1 MSSDSDDLP
10 TAAGGPRA
18 RAADTIVDEP
28 LSQRS
33 DVSDAPDVDA
43 KPRELDEVGYDRRY
57 DIKRELGAGG
67 MGVVNLCVDTTIG
80 REVAVKV
87 MPDDLTQRRS
97 ARNRFLREARVQ
109 AQLEHPGVVPVYDL
123 GVTPSGKPYFSMKRV
138 RGTTLKA
145 VFDALA
151 AGDEA
156 AAERYPRR
164 KLLSVV
170 ERVCETMAYAHSR
183 GVVHRDLKPANIM
196 LGDFGEVSV
205 LDWGIAKLRTDT
217 DLSEPTTGEDDLV
230 PQYTVP
236 GSVVGTAGYMSPEQ
250 ASGQEVDARA
260 DVYVLGAILF
270 EAIALEPLHPG
281 SAQERT
287 RSTLSGTADPRPSAR
302 TDEEVPPE
310 LDAICERACARKPRE
325 RYADASGL
333 LADLR
338 RFLDG
343 ARVTELRREVATQ
356 HAEAARVSLAQ
367 VSASETVR
375 VAALR
380 ELGAAAVLDPDNP
393 EMVKMIESLLAPE
406 PHDAKIGSDVRE
418 ALQEGRRELAAA
430 AAGRS
435 SLAYLAAML
444 CVPIFLWMGVRHW
457 PLVIALGTLLGITSL
472 GAAVMWRTRNATG
485 PFALAS
491 VPFAFVTL
499 SLLGGLFGPFFLVP
513 GLASTTAVAFIVSVR
528 AGFVTRLVIY
538 VCACLSVLL
547 PYGLELAGV
556 LPQSYRFDADG
567 LTLLPH
573 IAAFPELPTT
583 VLLIFASL
591 FVVLIPSTLVGRAVE
606 ELRRAEVRQV
616 TLTQRLRSLLPSTR
630 RAT

>member
-10 TAAGGPRA
+10 TAARGPRA
-18 RAADTIVDEP
+18 RAMDTIVDEP
-28 LSQRS
+28 LSARS
-33 DVSDAPDVDA
+33 DVSGAPDVDA
-43 KPRELDEVGYDRRY
+43 KPRELGERSYDQRY
-57 DIKRELGAGG
+57 DHKRELGAGG
-67 MGVVNLCVDTTIG
+67 MGVVNLCVDSTIG

-87 MPDDLTQRRS
+87 MPDDLVHRRS

-123 GVTPSGKPYFSMKRV
+123 GVTPSGTPYFSMKRV

-145 VFDALA
+145 VLDDLSAGDDEALA
-151 AGDEA
+151 
-156 AAERYPRR
+156 RYPRR
-164 KLLSVV
+164 KLLSMV

-217 DLSEPTTGEDDLV
+217 DLSEPSTGEDDAP

-281 SAQERT
+281 TAQERT
-287 RSTLSGTADPRPSAR
+287 RSTLSGQVDPRPSQR

-310 LDAICERACARKPRE
+310 LDAICARACARTPSE
-325 RYADASGL
+325 RYDDASGL

-338 RFLDG
+338 RFLEG
-343 ARVTELRREVATQ
+343 ARVTELKREVAGR

-367 VSASETVR
+367 VSGSETVR

-380 ELGAAAVLDPDNP
+380 ELGAAAVLDPDNL
-393 EMVKMIESLLAPE
+393 EMVKMIESLLE
-406 PHDAKIGSDVRE
+406 PDLEDGKVGADVRE
-418 ALQEGRRELAAA
+418 TLEEGRRDLAAA

-435 SLAYLAAML
+435 SLAYLGAML
-444 CVPIFLWMGVRHW
+444 SVPIFMWMGVRDW
-457 PLVIALGTLLGITSL
+457 PLTIVYGALLATASA
-472 GAAVMWRTRNATG
+472 GAAFMWRTRRATG
-485 PFALAS
+485 PFALAA
-491 VPFAFVTL
+491 VPFAFGTL
-499 SLLGGLFGPFFLVP
+499 SVLSGLFGPFFLVP

-528 AGFVTRLVIY
+528 AGFVTRLVVY
-538 VCACLSVLL
+538 VCACLSVLV
-547 PYGLELAGV
+547 PFGLEGLGV
-556 LPQSYRFDADG
+556 LPQSYRFEDG
-567 LTLLPH
+567 ALTLMPH
-573 IAAFPELPTT
+573 IAELPQLPTT
-583 VLLIFASL
+583 VLLIFAAL
-591 FVVLIPSTLVGRAVE
+591 FVVLVPSTLVGRAVE
-606 ELRRAEVRQV
+606 ELRRAEARQA
-616 TLTQRLRSLLPSTR
+616 TQTQRLRSLLPRSPLKN
-630 RAT
+630 

>member
-1 MSSDSDDLP
+1 M
-10 TAAGGPRA
+10 
-18 RAADTIVDEP
+18 DTIVDEP
-28 LSQRS
+28 LSAPS
-33 DVSDAPDVDA
+33 DVSDAPDIDA
-43 KPRELDEVGYDRRY
+43 KPRELSELGYDRRY
-57 DIKRELGAGG
+57 DQRRELGAGG

-87 MPDDLTQRRS
+87 MPDELSKRRS

-123 GVTPSGKPYFSMKRV
+123 GVTPSGRPYFSMKRV

-145 VFDALA
+145 VLDDLA
-151 AGDEA
+151 AGDA
-156 AAERYPRR
+156 TALERFPRR
-164 KLLSVV
+164 KLLTVV
-170 ERVCETMAYAHSR
+170 ERICETMAYAHSR

-217 DLSEPTTGEDDLV
+217 DLSEPSTGEDDIP

-270 EAIALEPLHPG
+270 EVIALEPLHPG

-287 RSTLSGTADPRPSAR
+287 RSTLSGTADPRPSERA
-302 TDEEVPPE
+302 DEEVPPE
-310 LDAICERACARKPRE
+310 LDAICQRACARRARD
-325 RYADASGL
+325 RYGDASGL

-338 RFLDG
+338 RFLEG
-343 ARVTELRREVATQ
+343 ARVTELRLEVAGQ

-367 VSASETVR
+367 VSSSETVR

-380 ELGAAAVLDPDNP
+380 ELGAAAALDPENQ
-393 EMVKMIESLLAPE
+393 EMVRMIESLLEPD
-406 PHDAKIGSDVRE
+406 PHDAKVRPE
-418 ALQEGRRELAAA
+418 VRDALEESRRDLAAA

-435 SLAYLAAML
+435 SLAYLAAAL
-444 CVPIFLWMGVRHW
+444 CVPIFLWMGVRDW
-457 PLVIALGTLLGITSL
+457 PLVAVFGGLLATASI
-472 GAAVMWRTRNATG
+472 GAAVMWRTRRATG
-485 PFALAS
+485 PFALAA
-491 VPFAFVTL
+491 VPFAFGTL
-499 SLLGGLFGPFFLVP
+499 SLLAGLFGPFFLVP

-538 VCACLSVLL
+538 VSACLAVLV
-547 PYGLELAGV
+547 PFALELAGV
-556 LPQSYRFDADG
+556 MPQSYRFDAGG
-567 LTLLPH
+567 LSLLPH
-573 IAAFPELPTT
+573 IAEFPELPTT

-616 TLTQRLRSLLPSTR
+616 TQTQRLRSLLPSKR